1 MECSVKL
8 IGIGTTTTIDS
19 IGQYI
24 SNKTEVD
31 VIAQIRDITQS
42 EFTSAGMIGLKPAKE
57 FRVRSWEYCGERL
70 VEYGGVIY
78 SVYRSYLA
86 KDGRMELY
94 TEERTGENYS
104 Q

>member
-1 MECSVKL
+1 MESAIKL
-8 IGIGTTTTIDS
+8 IGIGSTTTVDS

-24 SNKTEVD
+24 SPPTEVS

-42 EFTSAGMIGLKPAKE
+42 EFSSAGMVGLKPAKE

-70 VEYGGVIY
+70 VEYDGDTY
-78 SVYRSYLA
+78 SVYRTYLA

-94 TEERTGENYS
+94 TEERTGENFD
-104 Q
+104 